1 MTTITE
7 GLFFK
12 TLFLRSLTMN
22 GNLSF
27 FDRMMMAITFAEAGA
42 LDFEWNQELVG
53 NDTVNREDQS
63 LPSGFATGEM
73 HSTPAAH

>member
-1 MTTITE
+1 MTIITE
-7 GLFFK
+7 ELFFK
-12 TLFLRSLTMN
+12 TLFLRRLTMN

-42 LDFEWNQELVG
+42 LDFEWNHELVG
-53 NDTVNREDQS
+53 NDMANRENQS

-73 HSTPAAH
+73 HPTPVAH